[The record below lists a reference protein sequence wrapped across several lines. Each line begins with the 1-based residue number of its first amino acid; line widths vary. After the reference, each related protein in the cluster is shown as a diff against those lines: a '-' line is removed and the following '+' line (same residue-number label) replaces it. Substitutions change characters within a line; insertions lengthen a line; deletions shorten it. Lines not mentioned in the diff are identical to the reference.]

1 MFGTLLFVSGGMEEL
16 PNMSLP
22 VLPTL
27 DCGYQRRLWT
37 EGLWGAGNG
46 KALFSPASC
55 WGSPLETVPLRCLF
69 FFYGH
74 TCNFVS
80 IDQVNDKRLI
90 STPSHTD
97 DQNAQFLLVL
107 LAQRVVSRGL
117 KTNSL
122 LFTTITSKNIRTHEV
137 QWDCTKLGELALD
150 VYPVQKYIHL
160 YKKGN

>member
-1 MFGTLLFVSGGMEEL
+1 MNRRAVGCWEWKG
-16 PNMSLP
+16 P
-22 VLPTL
+22 VLPSKL
-27 DCGYQRRLWT
+27 
-37 EGLWGAGNG
+37 
-46 KALFSPASC
+46 
-55 WGSPLETVPLRCLF
+55 LRKSFGDSSSEMPFF

-137 QWDCTKLGELALD
+137 Q
-150 VYPVQKYIHL
+150 
-160 YKKGN
+160 